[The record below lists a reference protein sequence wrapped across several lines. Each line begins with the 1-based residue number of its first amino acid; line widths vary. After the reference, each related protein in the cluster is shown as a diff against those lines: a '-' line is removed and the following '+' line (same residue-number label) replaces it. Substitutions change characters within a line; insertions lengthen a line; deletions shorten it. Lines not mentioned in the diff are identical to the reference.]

1 LLFQQIELLRL
12 KTVLQRRA
20 TGLKDTVDMKH
31 MKFSRCLEAIIQ
43 PAIERSEQNYRN
55 VDFDVVS
62 GDGLLGMLDSL
73 QGLASHK
80 AVSFLKVKLDNKCYN
95 YY

>member
-1 LLFQQIELLRL
+1 M
-12 KTVLQRRA
+12 LQRRA

-31 MKFSRCLEAIIQ
+31 KEFSRCLEAVVQ
-43 PAIERSEQNYRN
+43 PAIERSEQHYRN

-73 QGLASHK
+73 QDLASHK
-80 AVSFLKVKLDNKCYN
+80 AVTFVKVAHS
-95 YY
+95 

>member
-1 LLFQQIELLRL
+1 M
-12 KTVLQRRA
+12 LQRRA

-31 MKFSRCLEAIIQ
+31 MEFSRCLEAVIQ
-43 PAIERSEQNYRN
+43 PAIERSGQHYQN

-73 QGLASHK
+73 QGLAAHK
-80 AVSFLKVKLDNKCYN
+80 AVTFLKVTHSY
-95 YY
+95 